1 MGVFLFLRTGDWLSF
16 LSISPPCLTHER
28 DWPSTCNVFAIF
40 KSVTVFLDLTVL
52 TLKKALCCNSFSVF
66 RNELGWIIWI
76 MVFNLGH
83 IPALSAPFSSR
94 TEPPRAPEGTQK
106 QQLYFTMFK
115 VGWNAPCVPQ
125 TPGFARHISISFYL
139 HPFIPLSFLLFFLK
153 ERMND

>member
-1 MGVFLFLRTGDWLSF
+1 LLFSKA
-16 LSISPPCLTHER
+16 
-28 DWPSTCNVFAIF
+28 WPF
-40 KSVTVFLDLTVL
+40 FLDLTDL

-94 TEPPRAPEGTQK
+94 TKPLRASEGTQK
-106 QQLYFTMFK
+106 QQLFRNVQDWLKCTLYSPKIWLCWTYKTHRAF
-115 VGWNAPCVPQ
+115 
-125 TPGFARHISISFYL
+125 HFYL
-139 HPFIPLSFLLFFLK
+139 HPFSPLSFLLFFLK